1 MLRACFVE
9 QIYAARKFPSVAE
22 NNPKNA
28 SMSIT
33 DEPLFSGNETDSPV
47 SSDPGSQLSKRIQR
61 LVSEQLY
68 GVLCTQGQGQPY
80 GSLIAFAFS
89 DDLSRAV
96 FATPIA
102 TRKYNLLSEC
112 DHVSLVVDNRPLHPN
127 EMMKVE
133 ALTAT
138 GRAMEVPRGHN
149 FEELERLLIDRHPQ
163 LGSFVKASSC
173 ALFRID
179 IVRFFHVG
187 RFQEVGQWTPPLR

>member
-1 MLRACFVE
+1 MPVD
-9 QIYAARKFPSVAE
+9 
-22 NNPKNA
+22 
-28 SMSIT
+28 
-33 DEPLFSGNETDSPV
+33 DEPLFPDDEPQLPV
-47 SSDPGSQLSKRIQR
+47 SSDPGSQLAESIRR

-96 FATPIA
+96 FATPTA
-102 TRKYNLLSEC
+102 TRKYHLLSEC
-112 DHVSLVVDNRPLHPN
+112 DRVSLVVDNRPDYPHD
-127 EMMKVE
+127 MMQVE

-138 GRAMEVPRGHN
+138 GRAMEVPRGPG
-149 FEELERLLIDRHPQ
+149 FQELESLLIGRHPQ
-163 LGSFVKASSC
+163 LKSFVKASSC

-187 RFQEVGQWTPPLR
+187 RFQEVGQWTPPVL

>member
-1 MLRACFVE
+1 MPVD
-9 QIYAARKFPSVAE
+9 
-22 NNPKNA
+22 
-28 SMSIT
+28 
-33 DEPLFSGNETDSPV
+33 DEPLFPDDEPKLAV
-47 SSDPGSQLSKRIQR
+47 SSDPGSQLVKRIRR

-102 TRKYNLLSEC
+102 TRKYHLLSEC
-112 DHVSLVVDNRPLHPN
+112 DRVSLVVDNRPHYPHD
-127 EMMKVE
+127 MMKVE

-138 GRAMEVPRGHN
+138 GRAMEVPRGPS
-149 FEELERLLIDRHPQ
+149 FEKLESLLIGRHPQ
-163 LGSFVKASSC
+163 LNSFVKASSC

-179 IVRFFHVG
+179 IFRFFHVG

>member
-1 MLRACFVE
+1 MPVD
-9 QIYAARKFPSVAE
+9 
-22 NNPKNA
+22 
-28 SMSIT
+28 
-33 DEPLFSGNETDSPV
+33 DEPLFPDDEPKLAV
-47 SSDPGSQLSKRIQR
+47 SSDPGSQLAKSIRR

-96 FATPIA
+96 FATPTA
-102 TRKYNLLSEC
+102 TRKYHLLTEC
-112 DHVSLVVDNRPLHPN
+112 DRVSLVVDNRPHYPHD
-127 EMMKVE
+127 MMKVE

-138 GRAMEVPRGHN
+138 GRAMEVPRGPS
-149 FEELERLLIDRHPQ
+149 FEELESLLIGRHPQ
-163 LGSFVKASSC
+163 LKSFVKASSC

-179 IVRFFHVG
+179 VVRFFHVG

>member
-1 MLRACFVE
+1 MPVD
-9 QIYAARKFPSVAE
+9 
-22 NNPKNA
+22 
-28 SMSIT
+28 
-33 DEPLFSGNETDSPV
+33 DEPLFPDEEPELPA
-47 SSDPGSQLSKRIQR
+47 SSDPGSQLAERIRR

-102 TRKYNLLSEC
+102 TRKYHLLSEC
-112 DHVSLVVDNRPLHPN
+112 DRVSLVVDNRPRYPHD
-127 EMMKVE
+127 MMKVE

-138 GRAMEVPRGHN
+138 GRAIEVPRGPGFQE
-149 FEELERLLIDRHPQ
+149 FESLLLGRHPQ
-163 LGSFVKASSC
+163 LKSFVKASSC

>member
-1 MLRACFVE
+1 MPVD
-9 QIYAARKFPSVAE
+9 
-22 NNPKNA
+22 
-28 SMSIT
+28 
-33 DEPLFSGNETDSPV
+33 DEPLFPDDEPELPD
-47 SSDPGSQLSKRIQR
+47 SSDPGSQLVKRIR
-61 LVSEQLY
+61 RFVSEQLY

-102 TRKYNLLSEC
+102 TRKYHLLSEC
-112 DHVSLVVDNRPLHPN
+112 DRVSLVVDNRPHYPHD
-127 EMMKVE
+127 MMKVE

-138 GRAMEVPRGHN
+138 GRAMEVPRGPG
-149 FEELERLLIDRHPQ
+149 FQELESLLIGRHPQ
-163 LGSFVKASSC
+163 LKSFVKASSC

>member
-1 MLRACFVE
+1 MPVD
-9 QIYAARKFPSVAE
+9 
-22 NNPKNA
+22 
-28 SMSIT
+28 
-33 DEPLFSGNETDSPV
+33 DEPLFPDNEPELLV
-47 SSDPGSQLSKRIQR
+47 GSDPGSQLANRIRR
-61 LVSEQLY
+61 LVSQQLY

-102 TRKYNLLSEC
+102 TRKYRLLSEC
-112 DHVSLVVDNRPLHPN
+112 DRVSLVVDNRPHYPRD
-127 EMMKVE
+127 MMKVE

-138 GRAMEVPRGHN
+138 GRATEVPRSPG
-149 FEELERLLIDRHPQ
+149 FEKLESLLIGRHPQ
-163 LGSFVKASSC
+163 LKSFVKASSC

-179 IVRFFHVG
+179 IFRFFHVG